1 MNRQE
6 RGQRNLEKLRKIA
19 TEYSG
24 RVTFWNPTA
33 EDKMISTIHFTDAQ
47 LVTKLHDMMSLEYQS
62 KFVRM
67 MATASGFLKVLEF
80 AWSKATYKSEVTA

>member
-1 MNRQE
+1 MDRQE

-24 RVTFWNPTA
+24 RITFWNPTA

>member
-24 RVTFWNPTA
+24 RITFWNPTA

-47 LVTKLHDMMSLEYQS
+47 LVTKLHDMMSLDYQS